1 MAFFMVGWGGNIKLG
16 VLRISLSKVRPTTL
30 SLIQYYC
37 VTSTKFLGP
46 FSCSTFMTFGS
57 WYQPSGRVI
66 TDSSHKIRWWCKWWW
81 WSWRWWWSRWYWCQD
96 LCKTFNWSS
105 HTFTGTIS
113 VLHRVGDQRLLSMLF
128 TEARQTINHLMLK
141 PLEKSQCYFKR
152 RFPWKHYQRHDWHAS
167 CVLLLI

>member
-66 TDSSHKIRWWCKWWW
+66 TDSSHKIRWCCKWWW